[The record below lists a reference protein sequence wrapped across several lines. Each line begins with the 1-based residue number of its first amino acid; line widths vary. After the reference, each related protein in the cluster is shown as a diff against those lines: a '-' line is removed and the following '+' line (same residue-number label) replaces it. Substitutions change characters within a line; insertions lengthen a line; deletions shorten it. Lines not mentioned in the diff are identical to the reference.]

1 MATEDLFIVAIELGS
16 SNVTGIAGKKM
27 PDGTIAIQA
36 VVQEPSSMF
45 VRRGV
50 Y

>member
-27 PDGTIAIQA
+27 PAARTH
-36 VVQEPSSMF
+36 P
-45 VRRGV
+45 RGWFCIIL
-50 Y
+50 